1 MFKLMCLELACINC
15 ILLRNIGMNKELNT
29 ILMSYQPLTIFWA
42 LTSSAQTEQINE
54 LLAGPQIKTMI

>member
-29 ILMSYQPLTIFWA
+29 ILNTI
-42 LTSSAQTEQINE
+42 
-54 LLAGPQIKTMI
+54 